1 MREAAVQ
8 AQTIQIQVNGEL
20 RQIAAGVTMAA
31 LVAQLELAQER
42 LAIEL
47 NLDILPRPCWTETVL
62 CEGDKLEIVHFVGG
76 G

>member
-1 MREAAVQ
+1 MEA
-8 AQTIQIQVNGEL
+8 AQTIQIQVNGEPQ
-20 RQIAAGVTMAA
+20 RIAANATVAA
-31 LVAQLELAQER
+31 LVAQLELAQGR

-47 NLDILPRPCWTETVL
+47 NLDILPRPRWPETVL